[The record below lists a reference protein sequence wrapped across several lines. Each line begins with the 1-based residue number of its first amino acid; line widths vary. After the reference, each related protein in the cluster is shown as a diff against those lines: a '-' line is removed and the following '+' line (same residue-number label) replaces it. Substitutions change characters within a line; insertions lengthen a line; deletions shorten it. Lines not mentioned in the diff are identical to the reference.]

1 MGVDQDFINL
11 AVFLI
16 GSAAAV
22 TGIRHIRVDGTQ
34 AVIQIVEERMAYQTV
49 HRLRRN
55 RQIVGQ
61 GTGAW
66 QIAWYNDLTSKRH
79 VGTGEVVSLCQ
90 RVSHEGRL
98 RTTGTVTETGD
109 DDWQIVITY
118 ETGNTV
124 VNYSHG
130 EQCRSTFFGLHTAG

>member
-16 GSAAAV
+16 GSADAV
-22 TGIRHIRVDGTQ
+22 TGIRRETLSSNITLQYAVQYVVNRV
-34 AVIQIVEERMAYQTV
+34 
-49 HRLRRN
+49 
-55 RQIVGQ
+55 
-61 GTGAW
+61 
-66 QIAWYNDLTSKRH
+66 TSNRH

-98 RTTGTVTETGD
+98 RTTGTVTETED